1 MPLWSSPTGCWNDFD
16 GGEGELRNV
25 KPKRKA
31 RYISTVARDEMSA
44 DAMTLAFDASIN
56 LGRRAVIDAIAAT
69 LDSLGDP
76 LDRLW
81 IEDTSAR
88 RRTYTVEGARAVL
101 GPQPGFRYLWA
112 VPVSER
118 RNIRSNW
125 LTAVMVDSI
134 AVKRSLLFFAL
145 PQGFVRE
152 FAPHVTLLELLVHAG
167 VIPQYG
173 WAYSCQYD
181 KPDYFAFDY
190 AYNNR
195 VGNSMEPPAGGG
207 RAGGMILDVFPMNVL
222 SDIHLRQKIGDTS
235 LQEWIVQNTGAN
247 SLTQIAPGCF
257 IWRVPAAQTAAI
269 AARLEQSGMTI
280 REHVT
285 TVSRDGPPKIGTATS
300 VSSSPLDRHRRSVSP
315 VLRSPPAHFTRSRP

>member
-1 MPLWSSPTGCWNDFD
+1 M
-16 GGEGELRNV
+16 
-25 KPKRKA
+25 KPKRRA

-56 LGRRAVIDAIAAT
+56 LGRRGVIDAIAAT

-88 RRTYTVEGARAVL
+88 RRTYTVEGARAAL
-101 GPQPGFRYLWA
+101 GPQAGFRYLWA
-112 VPVSER
+112 IPVSER

-134 AVKRSLLFFAL
+134 AVKSSLLFFAL
-145 PQGFVRE
+145 PRGFVQE
-152 FAPHVTLLELLVHAG
+152 FAPHVTLLELLAHAG

-173 WAYSCQYD
+173 WACTCQYD

-190 AYNNR
+190 AYNTR
-195 VGNSMEPPAGGG
+195 VGNSMEHPDRGD

-222 SDIHLRQKIGDTS
+222 SDIHLRQKIEEAS
-235 LQEWIVQNTGAN
+235 LQEWIVRNTGSS

-280 REHVT
+280 REPVT
-285 TVSRDGPPKIGTATS
+285 TVSRSAPPKIGAAGS
-300 VSSSPLDRHRRSVSP
+300 ASSSPLDRHRGSASA
-315 VLRSPPAHFTRSRP
+315 VLRAPPAHFTRSRP